1 MIVNFYEVAPDGTLS
16 IRNRITSVDNTT
28 PLLPKLDETVFFKAP
43 SAGCYRV
50 ANIVHIVEQP
60 SDEPTFAR
68 LSEVDVHLVKIE
80 DISPDYAI

>member
-1 MIVNFYEVAPDGTLS
+1 M
-16 IRNRITSVDNTT
+16 
-28 PLLPKLDETVFFKAP
+28 
-43 SAGCYRV
+43 

-60 SDEPTFAR
+60 SDELTFAR